1 MADLLPV
8 AALTGPRD
16 LFRCDPFHASITVA
30 TCHQRRGA
38 TYGGGRMRGHTPAK
52 HAAFPECA
60 RCALGAAVHAQ
71 VPPAPV
77 ADVTCSASG
86 CGAVVTGAGQRKPLC
101 PQHRRA
107 MRVVGV
113 GAMVR
118 ERISGMGAGR

>member
-1 MADLLPV
+1 V
-8 AALTGPRD
+8 TRD
-16 LFRCDPFHASITVA
+16 LFRCHPFHAVITVA
-30 TCHQRRGA
+30 ACHQRRGA

-60 RCALGAAVHAQ
+60 RCALGEAVHAQ
-71 VPPAPV
+71 VPPVAAP
-77 ADVTCSASG
+77 DVTCSAPG